1 MRCMV
6 GSPGSV
12 KERKVSQS
20 ASSKIDSIV
29 RQLFLPMLGMR
40 TPELTS
46 FAPEDADD
54 ALLRQ
59 VAESRPE
66 ALRSEEEFLS
76 CMLGLYRKFQAP
88 G

>member
-1 MRCMV
+1 MRSSA
-6 GSPGSV
+6 GSPESV

-20 ASSKIDSIV
+20 ASSKIDSVV

-40 TPELTS
+40 TPDFTS
-46 FAPEDADD
+46 FSPEDADD

-66 ALRSEEEFLS
+66 ALRSEEEFLA
-76 CMLGLYRKFQAP
+76 CMLGLYRKFQAH
-88 G
+88 